1 MSETLSLEDYRRVAL
16 ETASYESID
25 GISFLYPAVGIIGE
39 LGEVSDVIK
48 KLWRDSGGV
57 LDHSWRY
64 KLVME
69 LGDALWFVVA
79 LEREFGVQASWCSE
93 PDGKHTNP
101 LLTVLQINQV
111 AGHLSGCVREICL
124 GAPDSRNMLKQKHT
138 NEIGSCLN
146 IIFYCLTKLAL
157 FIEVPLEEIFA
168 ANIQKLQY
176 RRAGGQQ
183 KYR

>member
-1 MSETLSLEDYRRVAL
+1 MGETMPFDEYRKVAL
-16 ETASYESID
+16 ETASYEPVD

-48 KLWRDSGGV
+48 KLWRDSDGV

-69 LGDALWFVVA
+69 IGDALWFVVA
-79 LEREFGVQASWCSE
+79 LEKEFNTRVLEWSE
-93 PDGKHTNP
+93 DTGKCHP
-101 LLTVLQINQV
+101 MLTVLQMNQ
-111 AGHLSGCVREICL
+111 ASGAMSECIRDICL
-124 GAPDSRNMLKQKHT
+124 SEPSHRLRVSETLKS
-138 NEIGSCLN
+138 EINKYLGTIFFCLV
-146 IIFYCLTKLAL
+146 KLAQ

-176 RRAGGQQ
+176 RRSGGQQ